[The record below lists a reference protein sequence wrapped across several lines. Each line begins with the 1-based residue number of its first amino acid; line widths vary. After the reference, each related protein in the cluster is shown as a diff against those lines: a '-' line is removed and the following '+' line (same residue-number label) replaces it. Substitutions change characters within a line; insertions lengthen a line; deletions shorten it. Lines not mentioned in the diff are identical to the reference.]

1 MTNEKDYH
9 DKEIVFHFYIL
20 MSVGINQI

>member
-1 MTNEKDYH
+1 MTNEKDYP